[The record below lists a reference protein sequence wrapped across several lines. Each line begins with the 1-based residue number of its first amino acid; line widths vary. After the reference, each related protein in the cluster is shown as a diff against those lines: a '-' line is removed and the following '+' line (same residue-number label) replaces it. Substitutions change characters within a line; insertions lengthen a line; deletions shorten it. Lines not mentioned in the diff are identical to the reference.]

1 MTESS
6 GWFENWTRKVLT
18 WMSQREV
25 KTPLAFYF
33 RSLVALTL
41 IIGSA
46 LYLGVPERRFQIFVI
61 GICAIFG
68 MALLVAFLTTFK
80 IKNLVYGEASH
91 RAELKL
97 SMGTE
102 KKEISVSA
110 LALTEGVQKPKELTD
125 GGAS

>member
-6 GWFENWTRKVLT
+6 NWFEKWTRKVLT

-33 RSLVALTL
+33 RSLVSLTL
-41 IIGSA
+41 IIGIA
-46 LYLGVPERRFQIFVI
+46 LYLGLPERRFEIFVI
-61 GICAIFG
+61 GICALG
-68 MALLVAFLTTFK
+68 GLALLVAVLTTFK

-97 SMGTE
+97 GMGTE
-102 KKEISVSA
+102 KREVSLA
-110 LALTEGVQKPKELTD
+110 ELALTEGTEKPKPLTD
-125 GGAS
+125 GGVV

>member
-1 MTESS
+1 MPESS
-6 GWFENWTRKVLT
+6 NWFENWTRKILT

-33 RSLVALTL
+33 RFLVALTVV
-41 IIGSA
+41 IGA
-46 LYLGVPERRFQIFVI
+46 GLYLVLPERRFEIFVI
-61 GICAIFG
+61 GMCALG
-68 MALLVAFLTTFK
+68 GLALLVAFLTAFK

-102 KKEISVSA
+102 KKEVSITE
-110 LALTEGVQKPKELTD
+110 LALTEGTEKPKALTD
-125 GGAS
+125 GGVA